1 MHACMHVHVYV
12 STDEQINLNL
22 PNLKVDQPTLL
33 VIVKLKLEHQLITL

>member
-12 STDEQINLNL
+12 SIDEQINLNL

-33 VIVKLKLEHQLITL
+33 VIVRLKLEHQLITL